1 MEALAIFNPGTAANV
16 AAVSLGT
23 VAPSSSDDVVLRVA
37 NTSDIYSAHIVTV
50 AVGGN
55 NQAQLH
61 LSING
66 DDFYP
71 QVTVGD
77 IPPGGLSIP
86 FTLRRVTPYNSLGGC
101 TATLTATPTAWTN
114 PTDTSTSD
122 DVPLDTE

>member
-1 MEALAIFNPGTAANV
+1 MEALAIFNPATATTV
-16 AAVSLGT
+16 VAVSLAPA
-23 VAPSSSDDVVLRVA
+23 APSSSDDIVLRVA
-37 NTSDIYSAHIVTV
+37 NTSDIYQASSVTV

-61 LSING
+61 LSSNG

-71 QVTVGD
+71 QITVGD

-86 FTLRRVTPYNSLGGC
+86 FTLRRVTPFNSLGGC
-101 TATLTATPTAWTN
+101 AATLTATPSAWTN